1 MTSTQGRKRS
11 RLACQTCRDLKRKCD
26 GAEPCGTCVRFE
38 YPCRYSAGSKM
49 RNKPD
54 RASHAPPSR
63 SVGLLSQQ
71 QQHSPV
77 DNNATTTTAT
87 PASSSSS
94 SVQHQARSLEANSG
108 PAFVRRLGF
117 KSESKGGSSSPR
129 VQTFAWNAFLGSR
142 QTVQSPPLARRRPV
156 TELLSQQRMSYLA
169 SVYFQKLH
177 PTYSFV
183 EAGEVEQHIR
193 LRWARPSSA
202 HAEPIDAVLC
212 GVAALGCL
220 FSQVDADGTEPEL
233 VESAKCML
241 EQSFS
246 DPPSVSSISAW
257 LLRVVYLRLAG
268 THYPAWMA
276 SCTVLH
282 MLEAAGMT
290 VQDADPVALRSDTE
304 QSSNIEV
311 NRRLL
316 AVSQHLNTWM
326 SYDMGLSRVSLSG
339 VTCALPSKRPGEY
352 TTELMEL
359 LPFTIQLDPERTPQ
373 AASELESALQ
383 LVLDRVHTRPPTIL
397 GQCNLA
403 LCLCRRLRSMDFT
416 LPDATI
422 QRILVLTA
430 SGIQAARA
438 ILIDRAPWHHMAY
451 VPFQIVCVLL
461 AIDTVSS
468 ISQLR
473 DAMQCLQDVA
483 AVYNTHATR
492 EAMRTARSL
501 IMLHQR
507 GKEMLAAALH
517 DIVKVYDVVNAPEH
531 VANNPAAPAAA
542 ALADDFA
549 WLNGLPEDFS
559 NIQDLNL
566 EQLLSPEFFWNASS
580 S

>member
-1 MTSTQGRKRS
+1 MTSVQGRKRS

-38 YPCRYSAGSKM
+38 YPCRYSAGSRM
-49 RNKPD
+49 RSK
-54 RASHAPPSR
+54 
-63 SVGLLSQQ
+63 
-71 QQHSPV
+71 
-77 DNNATTTTAT
+77 TTTTTTDHSGRAPLRSAGLPRPTRHRSPVENTTTTT
-87 PASSSSS
+87 PASS
-94 SVQHQARSLEANSG
+94 VEHQARSLEANSG
-108 PAFVRRLGF
+108 PAFVHRLGF
-117 KSESKGGSSSPR
+117 RSEPKGNNPR

-142 QTVQSPPLARRRPV
+142 QTVQSPTARSV

-169 SVYFQKLH
+169 GVYFQKLH
-177 PTYSFV
+177 PTYSFID
-183 EAGEVEQHIR
+183 AGELDQHVR
-193 LRWARPSSA
+193 LRWAKSSA
-202 HAEPIDAVLC
+202 PEPIDAVLC

-220 FSQVDADGTEPEL
+220 FSQVHADRTEPDL
-233 VESAKCML
+233 VESAKRML
-241 EQSFS
+241 EESFS
-246 DPPSVSSISAW
+246 EPPSVSSITAW
-257 LLRVVYLRLAG
+257 LLRVIYLRLAG

-290 VQDADPVALRSDTE
+290 VEDTDHVALRPDTKE
-304 QSSNIEV
+304 ASNIEV

-316 AVSQHLNTWM
+316 AVSQHLNIWM
-326 SYDMGLSRVSLSG
+326 SYDMGLSRVPLSG
-339 VTCALPSKRPGEY
+339 VTCALPSKWPGEF

-359 LPFTIQLDPERTPQ
+359 LPFTIQLDPERTQ

-383 LVLDRVHTRPPTIL
+383 TVLDRVHSRPPTVL

-403 LCLCRRLRSMDFT
+403 LCLCRRLRSMEFS
-416 LPDATI
+416 LPDTTI

-461 AIDTVSS
+461 AIDTISS
-468 ISQLR
+468 ISQLP
-473 DAMQCLQDVA
+473 DAMQCLKDVA
-483 AVYNTHATR
+483 SVYNTHATR

-501 IMLHQR
+501 VMLHQR
-507 GKEMLAAALH
+507 GKEMLAAALN
-517 DIVKVYDVVNAPEH
+517 DVVNIYDQED
-531 VANNPAAPAAA
+531 VANTAPS
-542 ALADDFA
+542 LPDDFA
-549 WLNGLPEDFS
+549 WLNGLPEDIS

>member
-1 MTSTQGRKRS
+1 M
-11 RLACQTCRDLKRKCD
+11 
-26 GAEPCGTCVRFE
+26 
-38 YPCRYSAGSKM
+38 
-49 RNKPD
+49 
-54 RASHAPPSR
+54 
-63 SVGLLSQQ
+63 
-71 QQHSPV
+71 QHSPV
-77 DNNATTTTAT
+77 DNAT
-87 PASSSSS
+87 PAS

-117 KSESKGGSSSPR
+117 KSESKGNPR

-142 QTVQSPPLARRRPV
+142 QTVQSPMARPV
-156 TELLSQQRMSYLA
+156 IELLTQQRMSYLA

-177 PTYSFV
+177 PTYSFIDM
-183 EAGEVEQHIR
+183 EELEQHIR
-193 LRWARPSSA
+193 HRWSNSSA
-202 HAEPIDAVLC
+202 PEPIDAVLC

-220 FSQVDADGTEPEL
+220 FSQVHADRTEPEL
-233 VESAKCML
+233 VESARRML
-241 EQSFS
+241 EESFS
-246 DPPSVSSISAW
+246 EPPSVSSITAW
-257 LLRVVYLRLAG
+257 LLRVIYLRLAG

-290 VQDADPVALRSDTE
+290 TEDSGQAALRPDTE
-304 QSSNIEV
+304 EASNVEV

-326 SYDMGLSRVSLSG
+326 SYDMGLSRVALSG
-339 VTCALPSKRPGEY
+339 VTCALPSKRQGEF

-359 LPFTIQLDPERTPQ
+359 LAFTIQLDPERTQ

-383 LVLDRVHTRPPTIL
+383 IVLDRVHTRPPSVL
-397 GQCNLA
+397 AQCNLA
-403 LCLCRRLRSMDFT
+403 LCLCRRLRSMEYT
-416 LPDATI
+416 LPDTTI
-422 QRILVLTA
+422 QRILVVTA
-430 SGIQAARA
+430 NGIQAAREL
-438 ILIDRAPWHHMAY
+438 LIDRAPWHHMAY

-473 DAMQCLQDVA
+473 DAMQCLKDVA

-507 GKEMLAAALH
+507 GKEMLAAALN
-517 DIVKVYDVVNAPEH
+517 DIVNVYDVNTQDG
-531 VANNPAAPAAA
+531 VADAAPA
-542 ALADDFA
+542 LPDDFA
-549 WLNGLPEDFS
+549 WLNGLPEDIS

>member
-54 RASHAPPSR
+54 RAPPSR

-71 QQHSPV
+71 HSPV
-77 DNNATTTTAT
+77 DNHAITTTAAAAAT
-87 PASSSSS
+87 PASSSS

-117 KSESKGGSSSPR
+117 KSESKGGSGSGSSSSPR

-202 HAEPIDAVLC
+202 PEPVDAVLC

-220 FSQVDADGTEPEL
+220 FSQVNADRTEPEL
-233 VESAKCML
+233 VESAKCLL

-257 LLRVVYLRLAG
+257 LLRVIYLRLAG

-290 VQDADPVALRSDTE
+290 VEDADPVSLRSDAE

-359 LPFTIQLDPERTPQ
+359 LPFTIQLDPERTQ

-451 VPFQIVCVLL
+451 VPFQIICVLL

-473 DAMQCLQDVA
+473 DAMQCLKDVA

-507 GKEMLAAALH
+507 GKEMLAAALN
-517 DIVKVYDVVNAPEH
+517 DIVKVYDVNAPEH
-531 VANNPAAPAAA
+531 VADNPAPA

>member
-1 MTSTQGRKRS
+1 MTSMQGRKRS

-38 YPCRYSAGSKM
+38 YQCRYSAGSRL
-49 RNKPD
+49 RNKTD
-54 RASHAPPSR
+54 HSNQAPQR
-63 SVGLLSQQ
+63 NTGLPTPF
-71 QQHSPV
+71 QHSPV
-77 DNNATTTTAT
+77 ENITST
-87 PASSSSS
+87 S

-117 KSESKGGSSSPR
+117 KSDSKGNPR

-142 QTVQSPPLARRRPV
+142 QTVQSPMARPV

-169 SVYFQKLH
+169 RVYFQKLH
-177 PTYSFV
+177 PTYSFIDTN
-183 EAGEVEQHIR
+183 ELEQHTR
-193 LRWARPSSA
+193 LRWATSSA
-202 HAEPIDAVLC
+202 REPIDAVLC

-220 FSQVDADGTEPEL
+220 FSQVHADRTEPEL
-233 VESAKCML
+233 VESAKRML
-241 EQSFS
+241 EESFS
-246 DPPSVSSISAW
+246 EPPSVSSISAW
-257 LLRVVYLRLAG
+257 LLRVIYLRLAG
-268 THYPAWMA
+268 THYPAWVA

-290 VQDADPVALRSDTE
+290 TEDRDQAALLPDTQDSG
-304 QSSNIEV
+304 NIEV

-326 SYDMGLSRVSLSG
+326 SYDMGLSRVPLSG
-339 VTCALPSKRPGEY
+339 ITCALPSKRPGEF

-359 LPFTIQLDPERTPQ
+359 LPFTIQLDPERTQ
-373 AASELESALQ
+373 AASELESALHI
-383 LVLDRVHTRPPTIL
+383 VLDRVHTRPPTVL

-403 LCLCRRLRSMDFT
+403 LCLCRRLRSMEFS
-416 LPDATI
+416 LPDTTI

-430 SGIQAARA
+430 KGIQAARE

-468 ISQLR
+468 ISQLG
-473 DAMQCLQDVA
+473 DAMQCLKDVT

-492 EAMRTARSL
+492 EAMRIARSL

-507 GKEMLAAALH
+507 GKELLAATLS
-517 DIVKVYDVVNAPEH
+517 DIVKVYDLSAQED
-531 VANNPAAPAAA
+531 VANTEL
-542 ALADDFA
+542 ALPDDFA
-549 WLNGLPEDFS
+549 WLNGLPEDIS

>member
-1 MTSTQGRKRS
+1 MTSVQGRKRS

-38 YPCRYSAGSKM
+38 YPCRYSAGSRM
-49 RNKPD
+49 RSK
-54 RASHAPPSR
+54 
-63 SVGLLSQQ
+63 
-71 QQHSPV
+71 
-77 DNNATTTTAT
+77 TTTTTTDHSGRAPLRSAGLPRPTRHRSPVENTTTTT
-87 PASSSSS
+87 PASS
-94 SVQHQARSLEANSG
+94 VEHQVRSLEANSG
-108 PAFVRRLGF
+108 PAFVHRLGF
-117 KSESKGGSSSPR
+117 RSESKGNNPR

-142 QTVQSPPLARRRPV
+142 QTVQSPTARSV

-169 SVYFQKLH
+169 GVYFQKLH
-177 PTYSFV
+177 PTYSFID
-183 EAGEVEQHIR
+183 AGELDQHVR
-193 LRWARPSSA
+193 LRWAKSSA
-202 HAEPIDAVLC
+202 PEPIDAVLC

-220 FSQVDADGTEPEL
+220 FSQVHADRTEPDL
-233 VESAKCML
+233 VESAKRML
-241 EQSFS
+241 EESFS
-246 DPPSVSSISAW
+246 EPPSVSSITAW
-257 LLRVVYLRLAG
+257 LLRVIYLRLAG

-290 VQDADPVALRSDTE
+290 VEDTDHVALRPDTKE
-304 QSSNIEV
+304 ASNIEV

-316 AVSQHLNTWM
+316 AVSQHLNIWM
-326 SYDMGLSRVSLSG
+326 SYDMGLSRVPLSG
-339 VTCALPSKRPGEY
+339 VTCALPSKWPGEF

-359 LPFTIQLDPERTPQ
+359 LPFTIQLDPERTQ

-383 LVLDRVHTRPPTIL
+383 TVLDRVHSRPPTVL

-403 LCLCRRLRSMDFT
+403 LCLCRRLRSMEFA
-416 LPDATI
+416 LPDTTI

-461 AIDTVSS
+461 AIDTISS
-468 ISQLR
+468 ISQLP
-473 DAMQCLQDVA
+473 DAMQCLKDVA
-483 AVYNTHATR
+483 SVYNTHATR

-501 IMLHQR
+501 VMLHQR
-507 GKEMLAAALH
+507 GKEMLAAALN
-517 DIVKVYDVVNAPEH
+517 DVVNIYDQED
-531 VANNPAAPAAA
+531 VANTAPS
-542 ALADDFA
+542 LPDDFA
-549 WLNGLPEDFS
+549 WLNGLPEDIS

>member
-1 MTSTQGRKRS
+1 MQQSPAETST
-11 RLACQTCRDLKRKCD
+11 
-26 GAEPCGTCVRFE
+26 
-38 YPCRYSAGSKM
+38 
-49 RNKPD
+49 
-54 RASHAPPSR
+54 
-63 SVGLLSQQ
+63 
-71 QQHSPV
+71 
-77 DNNATTTTAT
+77 TT
-87 PASSSSS
+87 S

-108 PAFVRRLGF
+108 PAFVRRLGL
-117 KSESKGGSSSPR
+117 KSESKGNPR

-142 QTVQSPPLARRRPV
+142 QTVQSPMARPV

-177 PTYSFV
+177 PTYSFIDSD
-183 EAGEVEQHIR
+183 ELEQHTR
-193 LRWARPSSA
+193 LRWAKSSMP
-202 HAEPIDAVLC
+202 EPIDAVLC

-220 FSQVDADGTEPEL
+220 FSQVHADRTEPEL
-233 VESAKCML
+233 VESAKRML
-241 EQSFS
+241 EESFS
-246 DPPSVSSISAW
+246 EPPSVSSISAW
-257 LLRVVYLRLAG
+257 LLRVIYLRLAG

-290 VQDADPVALRSDTE
+290 TEDPDQAALRPDT
-304 QSSNIEV
+304 QDSGNIEV
-311 NRRLL
+311 NRRLM

-326 SYDMGLSRVSLSG
+326 SYDMGLSRVPLSG
-339 VTCALPSKRPGEY
+339 VTCALPSKRPGEF

-359 LPFTIQLDPERTPQ
+359 LPFTIQLDPERTQ
-373 AASELESALQ
+373 AASELESSLQ
-383 LVLDRVHTRPPTIL
+383 IVLDRVHTRPPTVL

-403 LCLCRRLRSMDFT
+403 LCLCRRLRSMEFS
-416 LPDATI
+416 LPDTTI

-430 SGIQAARA
+430 KGIQAARE

-468 ISQLR
+468 ISQLG
-473 DAMQCLQDVA
+473 DAMQCLKDVA
-483 AVYNTHATR
+483 TVYNTHATR

-507 GKEMLAAALH
+507 GKEMLAATLS
-517 DIVKVYDVVNAPEH
+517 DIVKVYDVQED
-531 VANNPAAPAAA
+531 VANAEPALP
-542 ALADDFA
+542 DDFA
-549 WLNGLPEDFS
+549 WLNGLPEDIS

>member
-1 MTSTQGRKRS
+1 MTSVQGRKRS

-38 YPCRYSAGSKM
+38 YQCRYSAGSRIRSKSDHSIHTPQ
-49 RNKPD
+49 RNTGL
-54 RASHAPPSR
+54 PPPM
-63 SVGLLSQQ
+63 QQ
-71 QQHSPV
+71 PPA
-77 DNNATTTTAT
+77 DATTPT
-87 PASSSSS
+87 S
-94 SVQHQARSLEANSG
+94 SVKHQARSLEANSG
-108 PAFVRRLGF
+108 PAFVRRLGL
-117 KSESKGGSSSPR
+117 KSEFKGNPR

-142 QTVQSPPLARRRPV
+142 QTVQSPMARPV

-177 PTYSFV
+177 PTYSFIDAD
-183 EAGEVEQHIR
+183 ELEQHTR
-193 LRWARPSSA
+193 LRWAKSSMP
-202 HAEPIDAVLC
+202 EPIDAVLC

-220 FSQVDADGTEPEL
+220 FSQVHADRTEPEL
-233 VESAKCML
+233 VESAKRML
-241 EQSFS
+241 EESFS
-246 DPPSVSSISAW
+246 EPPSVSSISAW
-257 LLRVVYLRLAG
+257 LLRVIYLRLAG
-268 THYPAWMA
+268 THYPAWIA

-290 VQDADPVALRSDTE
+290 TEEPDQAALRPDT
-304 QSSNIEV
+304 QDSSNVEV

-326 SYDMGLSRVSLSG
+326 SYDMGLSRVPLSG
-339 VTCALPSKRPGEY
+339 VTCALPSKRPGEF

-359 LPFTIQLDPERTPQ
+359 LPFTIQLDPERTQ
-373 AASELESALQ
+373 AASELESSLQ
-383 LVLDRVHTRPPTIL
+383 IVLDRVHTRPPTIL

-403 LCLCRRLRSMDFT
+403 LCLCRRLRSMEFS
-416 LPDATI
+416 LPDTTI

-430 SGIQAARA
+430 KGIQAARE

-468 ISQLR
+468 ISQLG
-473 DAMQCLQDVA
+473 DAMQCLKDVA
-483 AVYNTHATR
+483 TVYNTHATR

-507 GKEMLAAALH
+507 GKELLAATLS
-517 DIVKVYDVVNAPEH
+517 DIVKVYDVNAQQD
-531 VANNPAAPAAA
+531 VATTEPALP
-542 ALADDFA
+542 DDFA
-549 WLNGLPEDFS
+549 WLNGFPEDIS

-566 EQLLSPEFFWNASS
+566 EQLLSAEFFWNASS
-580 S
+580 T

>member
-49 RNKPD
+49 RNKPAD
-54 RASHAPPSR
+54 RAGHAPPPPPPR
-63 SVGLLSQQ
+63 SAGLLSQLP
-71 QQHSPV
+71 SPV
-77 DNNATTTTAT
+77 DNAATIT
-87 PASSSSS
+87 PASSS

-117 KSESKGGSSSPR
+117 KSESKSGGGGGGSSSSSPR

-142 QTVQSPPLARRRPV
+142 QTVQSPMARPV

-169 SVYFQKLH
+169 GVYFQKLH

-183 EAGEVEQHIR
+183 DAGELEQHVR
-193 LRWARPSSA
+193 LRWARPSVP
-202 HAEPIDAVLC
+202 EPVDAVLC

-220 FSQVDADGTEPEL
+220 FSQVDADRTEPEL

-246 DPPSVSSISAW
+246 DPPSVSRISAW
-257 LLRVVYLRLAG
+257 LLRVIYLRLAG

-290 VQDADPVALRSDTE
+290 VEDADPVALRPDTE

-311 NRRLL
+311 KRRLL

-359 LPFTIQLDPERTPQ
+359 LPFTIQLDPEKTQ

-383 LVLDRVHTRPPTIL
+383 IVLDRVHTRPPTIL

-403 LCLCRRLRSMDFT
+403 LCLCRRLRSMEFT

-430 SGIQAARA
+430 SGIQAARE
-438 ILIDRAPWHHMAY
+438 ILADRAPWHHMAY

-507 GKEMLAAALH
+507 GKEMLAAALS
-517 DIVKVYDVVNAPEH
+517 DIVKVYDVNHAAED
-531 VANNPAAPAAA
+531 VASAAP

>member
-1 MTSTQGRKRS
+1 MQGRKRS

-38 YPCRYSAGSKM
+38 YPCRYSAGSRM
-49 RNKPD
+49 RNKTD
-54 RASHAPPSR
+54 HTTRTHTPPR
-63 SVGLLSQQ
+63 SAGPLPPM
-71 QQHSPV
+71 HPSPT
-77 DNNATTTTAT
+77 DNTT
-87 PASSSSS
+87 PAS

-108 PAFVRRLGF
+108 PAFVRRLGL
-117 KSESKGGSSSPR
+117 KSDSKGNLR

-142 QTVQSPPLARRRPV
+142 QTVQSPMARPV

-169 SVYFQKLH
+169 GVYFQKLH
-177 PTYSFV
+177 PTYSFLDAD
-183 EAGEVEQHIR
+183 ELEQYVR
-193 LRWARPSSA
+193 LRWAKSSA
-202 HAEPIDAVLC
+202 PEPIDAVLC

-220 FSQVDADGTEPEL
+220 FSQVHADATEPGL
-233 VESAKCML
+233 VESAKRML
-241 EQSFS
+241 EESFS
-246 DPPSVSSISAW
+246 QPPSVSSISAW
-257 LLRVVYLRLAG
+257 LLRVIYLRLAG

-282 MLEAAGMT
+282 MLEAAGLT
-290 VQDADPVALRSDTE
+290 VENIDPVVLRPDTE
-304 QSSNIEV
+304 AASNVET

-326 SYDMGLSRVSLSG
+326 SYDMGLTRVPLSG
-339 VTCALPSKRPGEY
+339 VTCALPAKRPGEC

-359 LPFTIQLDPERTPQ
+359 LPFTIQLDPERTQP
-373 AASELESALQ
+373 ASELESALQ
-383 LVLDRVHTRPPTIL
+383 IVLDRVHTRPSTIL

-403 LCLCRRLRSMDFT
+403 LCLCRRLRSMEFS
-416 LPDATI
+416 LPDTTI
-422 QRILVLTA
+422 QRILILTA
-430 SGIQAARA
+430 KGIQSARD

-468 ISQLR
+468 ISQLG
-473 DAMQCLQDVA
+473 DAMQCLKDVT

-507 GKEMLAAALH
+507 GKEMLAATLN
-517 DIVKVYDVVNAPEH
+517 DIVKVYDNADEDA
-531 VANNPAAPAAA
+531 ANAAP

-549 WLNGLPEDFS
+549 WLNGLPDDMS
-559 NIQDLNL
+559 NIHEFNL
-566 EQLLSPEFFWNASS
+566 EQFLSPEFFWNASS

>member
-49 RNKPD
+49 RNKPAD
-54 RASHAPPSR
+54 RAGHPPPPPPPR
-63 SVGLLSQQ
+63 SAGLLSQQ
-71 QQHSPV
+71 PSPA
-77 DNNATTTTAT
+77 DNAATIT
-87 PASSSSS
+87 PASSS

-117 KSESKGGSSSPR
+117 KSESKSGGGGGGSSSSPR

-142 QTVQSPPLARRRPV
+142 QTVQSPMARPV

-183 EAGEVEQHIR
+183 DAGELEQHVR
-193 LRWARPSSA
+193 LRWARPSA
-202 HAEPIDAVLC
+202 PEPVDAVLC

-220 FSQVDADGTEPEL
+220 FSQVDADRTEPEL

-246 DPPSVSSISAW
+246 DPPSVSRISAW
-257 LLRVVYLRLAG
+257 LLRVIYLRLAG

-290 VQDADPVALRSDTE
+290 VEDADPAALRSDTE

-311 NRRLL
+311 KRRLL

-359 LPFTIQLDPERTPQ
+359 LPFTIQLDPERTQ

-383 LVLDRVHTRPPTIL
+383 IVLDRVHTRPPTIL

-403 LCLCRRLRSMDFT
+403 LCLCRRLRSMEFA

-430 SGIQAARA
+430 SGIQAARE
-438 ILIDRAPWHHMAY
+438 ILADRAPWHHMAY

-461 AIDTVSS
+461 AIDTVPS

-501 IMLHQR
+501 VMLHQR
-507 GKEMLAAALH
+507 GKEMLAAALS
-517 DIVKVYDVVNAPEH
+517 DIVKVYDVNHAAED
-531 VANNPAAPAAA
+531 VASAAP

>member
-38 YPCRYSAGSKM
+38 YPCRYLAGGKM
-49 RNKPD
+49 RTKPD
-54 RASHAPPSR
+54 RASHAPPPPPPPPR
-63 SVGLLSQQ
+63 SAGLSQ

-77 DNNATTTTAT
+77 DNAAAT
-87 PASSSSS
+87 PAVS
-94 SVQHQARSLEANSG
+94 SVGHQARSLEANSG

-117 KSESKGGSSSPR
+117 KSESKGSPPR

-142 QTVQSPPLARRRPV
+142 QTVQSPMARPV

-183 EAGEVEQHIR
+183 DAGELEQHIR
-193 LRWARPSSA
+193 LRWARSSA
-202 HAEPIDAVLC
+202 PEPVDAVLC

-220 FSQVDADGTEPEL
+220 FSQVDVDRTEPEL

-246 DPPSVSSISAW
+246 NPPSVSSISAW
-257 LLRVVYLRLAG
+257 LLRVIYLRLAG

-290 VQDADPVALRSDTE
+290 VEDANPVALRSDTE

-339 VTCALPSKRPGEY
+339 ATCALPSKRPGEY

-359 LPFTIQLDPERTPQ
+359 LPFTIQLDPERTQ
-373 AASELESALQ
+373 EASELESALQ
-383 LVLDRVHTRPPTIL
+383 IVLDRVHTRPPTIL

-430 SGIQAARA
+430 SGIQAARE

-468 ISQLR
+468 IAQLR
-473 DAMQCLQDVA
+473 DAMQCLKDVA

-507 GKEMLAAALH
+507 GKEMLAATLN
-517 DIVKVYDVVNAPEH
+517 DIVKVYDVNAAPED
-531 VANNPAAPAAA
+531 VANAAAAP
-542 ALADDFA
+542 ALADDLA
-549 WLNGLPEDFS
+549 WLSGLPEDFS